1 MLDQEVFDDHYYD
14 YNLIIIITM
23 WIGMNCFIGMFTMMM
38 IIVRIMITIM
48 IMLADIPHIENIP
61 GTDSSYISLIRRD
74 NIGENTLLVN
84 TLTHRL
90 I

>member
-1 MLDQEVFDDHYYD
+1 MLDQEVFDDYYYD
-14 YNLIIIITM
+14 YNLIMIITM

-38 IIVRIMITIM
+38 IMITIM

>member
-1 MLDQEVFDDHYYD
+1 
-14 YNLIIIITM
+14 
-23 WIGMNCFIGMFTMMM
+23 MM

-48 IMLADIPHIENIP
+48 IMLADIPHIENIL

-84 TLTHRL
+84 TLTHHL

>member
-1 MLDQEVFDDHYYD
+1 MLDQEVFDDFYD

-38 IIVRIMITIM
+38 IMITIM
-48 IMLADIPHIENIP
+48 IMLADIPHIENIL

>member
-1 MLDQEVFDDHYYD
+1 MLDQKVFDDYYD
-14 YNLIIIITM
+14 YNYITM
-23 WIGMNCFIGMFTMMM
+23 WIGINCFIRMFTMMM

-84 TLTHRL
+84 TLTHHL

>member
-1 MLDQEVFDDHYYD
+1 MLDQEVFYDDYD
-14 YNLIIIITM
+14 YNYITM
-23 WIGMNCFIGMFTMMM
+23 WIGINCFIRMFTMMM

>member
-1 MLDQEVFDDHYYD
+1 MLDQEVLDDYYD

-23 WIGMNCFIGMFTMMM
+23 WIGMNCFIGMFT
-38 IIVRIMITIM
+38 ITITMIM
-48 IMLADIPHIENIP
+48 IMLADIPHIENIL

-84 TLTHRL
+84 TLTHR
-90 I
+90 II

>member
-1 MLDQEVFDDHYYD
+1 MLDQEVFDDDYD
-14 YNLIIIITM
+14 YNYITM
-23 WIGMNCFIGMFTMMM
+23 WIGMNCIIGMLTM

-74 NIGENTLLVN
+74 NIGENILLVN

>member
-1 MLDQEVFDDHYYD
+1 MLDQEVFDYYYD
-14 YNLIIIITM
+14 YNLIITM
-23 WIGMNCFIGMFTMMM
+23 WISMNCFIGMFTMMM
-38 IIVRIMITIM
+38 IIVRIMITIT

>member
-1 MLDQEVFDDHYYD
+1 MLDQEAFDDYYD
-14 YNLIIIITM
+14 YNYFTM
-23 WIGMNCFIGMFTMMM
+23 WIGMNCIIGMFTMMM

-48 IMLADIPHIENIP
+48 IMLADIPHIENIL

>member
-1 MLDQEVFDDHYYD
+1 MLDQEVFDDDYD
-14 YNLIIIITM
+14 YNYITM
-23 WIGMNCFIGMFTMMM
+23 WIGMNCIIGMFTMMM

-48 IMLADIPHIENIP
+48 IMLADIPHIENIL

-84 TLTHRL
+84 TLTHR
-90 I
+90 II

>member
-1 MLDQEVFDDHYYD
+1 M
-14 YNLIIIITM
+14 IIMILIITM
-23 WIGMNCFIGMFTMMM
+23 WIGMNCIIGMLTM

-48 IMLADIPHIENIP
+48 IMLADIPHIENIL

>member
-1 MLDQEVFDDHYYD
+1 MLDQEVFDFYYD
-14 YNLIIIITM
+14 YNYITM
-23 WIGMNCFIGMFTMMM
+23 WIGMNCFIGMFTMIMM
-38 IIVRIMITIM
+38 IIVRTMITIM

-74 NIGENTLLVN
+74 NIGENILLVN
-84 TLTHRL
+84 TLTHHL